1 MKNEKLKKKIVDI
14 VRYWYVNE
22 KDYGYIFDFHIEEK
36 INAIADALIA
46 AGIGDVSELKKHR
59 VVVEKSLIP
68 EDDNAYVLPNIP
80 PTVKQLYS
88 GEEVEKI
95 VKERK
100 ELKDELRSKV
110 EYIHEQD
117 EVVKEYKHRAEVAEK
132 AFSNCIENFVKFQ
145 YEQKSIQEEYKH
157 RAEVAEKMFNILY
170 EETSEYMK
178 VLSKEWYKYQA
189 EKELAEE
196 EKDD

>member
-1 MKNEKLKKKIVDI
+1 MTEREKMAQIIAEHLCPQGRAHKTLYGAARRCYSRNNFADC
-14 VRYWYVNE
+14 E
-22 KDYGYIFDFHIEEK
+22 KVSECV
-36 INAIADALIA
+36 DALIA

-95 VKERK
+95 VKER
-100 ELKDELRSKV
+100 D
-110 EYIHEQD
+110 
-117 EVVKEYKHRAEVAEK
+117 EYKHRAQVAEK
-132 AFSNCIENFVKFQ
+132 AGRIIQRDMARVFDISNPRVCELI
-145 YEQKSIQEEYKH
+145 
-157 RAEVAEKMFNILY
+157 ANIWDLA
-170 EETSEYMK
+170 K
-178 VLSKEWYKYQA
+178 KQA

-196 EKDD
+196 QR

>member
-1 MKNEKLKKKIVDI
+1 MTNEELKKKICDI
-14 VRYWYVNE
+14 IAPYVSA
-22 KDYGYIFDFHIEEK
+22 YGDDER
-36 INAIADALIA
+36 IADALIA
-46 AGIGDVSELKKHR
+46 AGIGDLKEHR
-59 VVVEKSLIP
+59 IFAGKDGSI
-68 EDDNAYVLPNIP
+68 
-80 PTVKQLYS
+80 KQLYS

-132 AFSNCIENFVKFQ
+132 AGRIIQRDMARVFDISNPRVCELI
-145 YEQKSIQEEYKH
+145 
-157 RAEVAEKMFNILY
+157 ANIWD
-170 EETSEYMK
+170 SAK
-178 VLSKEWYKYQA
+178 KQA

-196 EKDD
+196 RKDE